1 MSGAIAIMARSAQT
15 LYRLRAG
22 LGAVDLIQCD
32 KSKLSVSLLV
42 HLSLLTIFTSADRR
56 YVMINAGFHLY

>member
-15 LYRLRAG
+15 LYRLCAV
-22 LGAVDLIQCD
+22 LAAVDLMQCD

-42 HLSLLTIFTSADRR
+42 LSLLTIFTSADRR